1 MSKITVGTGVQEL
14 AVDAVERRLEEAAL
28 ARVLRVEELNQ
39 VEHELLV
46 NVLLCEVCVEVR

>member
-28 ARVLRVEELNQ
+28 ARVLRVEERNQ